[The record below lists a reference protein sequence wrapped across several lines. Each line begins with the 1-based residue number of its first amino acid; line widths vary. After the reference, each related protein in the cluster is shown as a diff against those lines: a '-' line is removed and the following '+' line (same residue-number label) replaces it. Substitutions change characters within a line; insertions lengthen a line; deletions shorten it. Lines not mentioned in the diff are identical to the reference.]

1 MKELNAYVKRRNDWR
16 AIFDDK
22 PLSLKSPFDRQI
34 IAGNLDSDLSP
45 ENLTCDGELAGNQV
59 RARYRLLSK
68 ALAQL
73 KKLDPSVKIYA

>member
-59 RARYRLLSK
+59 RARYTLLSK